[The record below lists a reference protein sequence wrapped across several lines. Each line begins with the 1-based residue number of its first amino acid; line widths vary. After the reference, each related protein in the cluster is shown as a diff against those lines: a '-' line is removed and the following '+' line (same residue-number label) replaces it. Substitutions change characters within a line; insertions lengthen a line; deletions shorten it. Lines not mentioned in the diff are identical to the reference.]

1 MKVHEFFSPHF
12 TMQELTRSQRF
23 PFVANIPTEEVVG
36 NLQAL
41 CDNVLEP
48 LRRVWKAPIYV
59 NSAYRCR
66 RLNKLVGGN
75 SYNEFIAHALGIL
88 QKVEVANVEEV
99 EYASG
104 VTYFR
109 LFHFY
114 STPLSES
121 NVPYFNQIKN
131 IYCSVLVNVRRCG
144 VNTLERSG

>member
-12 TMQELTRSQRF
+12 TMEELTRSRRF

-66 RLNKLVGGN
+66 RLNKLVGGVRSSQHCLGQAADITTGDCYYN
-75 SYNEFIAHALGIL
+75 TRLGNLIRGLDLPFDQLIFENWDPELKVCDWIHVSYGPRHRHQVIHKKKG
-88 QKVEVANVEEV
+88 
-99 EYASG
+99 
-104 VTYFR
+104 
-109 LFHFY
+109 
-114 STPLSES
+114 
-121 NVPYFNQIKN
+121 KN
-131 IYCSVLVNVRRCG
+131 
-144 VNTLERSG
+144 

>member
-1 MKVHEFFSPHF
+1 MKQHEFFSPHF

-66 RLNKLVGGN
+66 RLNKLVGGGRSSQHCRGQAADITTGDCYYN
-75 SYNEFIAHALGIL
+75 TRLGNLIRGLDLPYDQLIYENWDPELKVCDWIHVSYGPRHRH
-88 QKVEVANVEEV
+88 Q
-99 EYASG
+99 
-104 VTYFR
+104 
-109 LFHFY
+109 
-114 STPLSES
+114 
-121 NVPYFNQIKN
+121 
-131 IYCSVLVNVRRCG
+131 VLHLRKMRK
-144 VNTLERSG
+144 